1 MVTSAAADASYPIFD
16 ILSQPTTSWA
26 NKVLT
31 TLEAILAK
39 LDSPSPVKIDG
50 TVSVDGSVSV
60 EPGILPLDVVVIL

>member
-1 MVTSAAADASYPIFD
+1 MTSAAEDASYPIFD
-16 ILSQPTTSWA
+16 ILSKPTTSWA

-50 TVSVDGSVSV
+50 TVTVDGSVSV
-60 EPGILPLDVVVIL
+60 EPGILPIDVVVIL